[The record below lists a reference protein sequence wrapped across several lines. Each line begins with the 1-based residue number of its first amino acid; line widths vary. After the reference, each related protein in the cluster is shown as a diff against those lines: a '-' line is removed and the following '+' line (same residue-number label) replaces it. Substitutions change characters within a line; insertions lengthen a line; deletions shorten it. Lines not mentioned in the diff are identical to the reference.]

1 VVESV
6 TTPESERRGGAVAAA
21 DTDDGAGLPEAG
33 LILPER
39 VRRFVVDLAAEV
51 LGTLDEGEVSPAL
64 RRVRAF
70 APARRARAG
79 AAPIGVAL
87 DRDSVFRQRVASAWR
102 DQYPELAAAI
112 DAGDVPPAVDP
123 VAAAA
128 GTFLARPPG
137 WPAKLAGWLD
147 ALDRAEDAAR
157 REESA
162 ASVSADLDTARREA
176 ERWRTAAAES
186 EAARAALAE
195 ELGVLRRDLRRLRAD
210 ADRAR
215 AAARTAEA
223 RIAEEQAAAA
233 SAVAERERLVEAA
246 ERRAR
251 EAEARAAE
259 AKRGA
264 REGRSAADVRTRL
277 LLDTIVESASGL
289 RRELALPPAEGSPA
303 DAVESA
309 LAAAARAGEGAPP
322 PRALAG
328 DDPAV
333 LDELLR
339 LPRAHLVVDG
349 YNVTKTGYGSLPL
362 VDQRK
367 RLVDGLVAV
376 AARTSAEVTVC
387 FDGADVEVRGPS
399 RRSGVRVLFSEP
411 GVTADDLIR
420 RLVRAEPPGR
430 VVVVVSSDGE
440 VVTGVVAAGARAV
453 PSTALL
459 RLLGRG

>member
-1 VVESV
+1 
-6 TTPESERRGGAVAAA
+6 VAAA
-21 DTDDGAGLPEAG
+21 GTDDGGGAAGPDAAGLPEAG

-51 LGTLDEGEVSPAL
+51 LGGLDEGDVSPAL

-70 APARRARAG
+70 APARRAKAG

-87 DRDSVFRQRVASAWR
+87 DRDGIFRQRVASAWR
-102 DQYPELAAAI
+102 ALHPELAAAI
-112 DAGDVPPAVDP
+112 EAGDVPPAVDP

-128 GTFLARPPG
+128 GVYLSRPPG
-137 WPAKLAGWLD
+137 WPAMLAGWVE
-147 ALDRAEDAAR
+147 ALDREEEAAR
-157 REESA
+157 RQETS
-162 ASVSADLDTARREA
+162 ASVSADLDAARRDA
-176 ERWRTAAAES
+176 ERWRAAAAEA

-195 ELGVLRRDLRRLRAD
+195 ELGPLRRELRKLRAD

-215 AAARTAEA
+215 AAARAAEA
-223 RIAEEQAAAA
+223 RIAGEQEAAAA
-233 SAVAERERLVEAA
+233 AVAERDRLVEAA

-259 AKRGA
+259 ARRGA
-264 REGRSAADVRTRL
+264 KEGRSAADIRTRL

-289 RRELALPPAEGSPA
+289 RRELALPLAEGSPA
-303 DAVESA
+303 DAVEAS
-309 LAAAARAGEGAPP
+309 LAGGTGSVEGVPP

-328 DDPAV
+328 DDPAI

-367 RLVDGLVAV
+367 RLVDGLAPV

-387 FDGADVEVRGPS
+387 FDGADVESRGPS
-399 RRSGVRVLFSEP
+399 RQRGVRVLFSEP

-440 VVTGVVAAGARAV
+440 VISGVVAAGARAV
-453 PSTALL
+453 PSAA
-459 RLLGRG
+459 LLGRG